1 MKLDQQSAFSYKKR
15 FYSLTFYIESIFD
28 GRSQDWRLCS
38 LLSLLKVIAR
48 RELILIAR
56 LDYIGS
62 AVPTRVREL
71 TGLGTSFITF
81 LRTEYALDKSITM
94 KSIAQVLLAGLFVTY
109 IIESA
114 TLKKRDY
121 SGHFVSSYLCGNNLL
136 L

>member
-1 MKLDQQSAFSYKKR
+1 VRLVIDDER
-15 FYSLTFYIESIFD
+15 LYSLAFYIESIFD
-28 GRSQDWRLCS
+28 ERSQDWRLCS

-48 RELILIAR
+48 RELVLIAR
-56 LDYIGS
+56 LNHVGS

-71 TGLGTSFITF
+71 TGLGTSFMTF

-109 IIESA
+109 IIEGT

-121 SGHFVSSYLCGNNLL
+121 SSHFVSSYLCGNNLL